1 MILIYMINLQLGSLM
16 KKIPLVKL
24 PILNLKNMM
33 MILSILRLKSRKVI
47 YQLSVAPMKLMKLVI
62 VLIVNLDIFHVKG

>member
-62 VLIVNLDIFHVKG
+62 VLIVSLDIFYVKG

>member
-62 VLIVNLDIFHVKG
+62 VLIVSFDIFHVKG

>member
-1 MILIYMINLQLGSLM
+1 MILIYMINLQLGALM

-62 VLIVNLDIFHVKG
+62 VLIVSLDIFHVKG